1 MVNEELIT
9 DIQERFRQGQRRAEI
24 KEDLMEQGYDEDDID
39 DTIAKIQRG
48 VLKQLPGISW
58 IYRHVEHFESRTNA
72 VSFRTTVLLMIACV
86 VLLLLTAGA
95 LYLFFDPLGT
105 GAIGRDVKRQSDATI
120 IENGLTQ
127 YFQKNHQYPNILD
140 EMVPGTLSDIPRDP
154 KSGSEYQYQPVDN
167 IDNNSN
173 YNLCIA
179 YEQQQQQC
187 FNASPVGLDIPV
199 IPTGTPIPAFVP
211 QSATV
216 SASPDHAM

>member
-1 MVNEELIT
+1 MVNGELIT

-39 DTIAKIQRG
+39 DTIAKIQHD
-48 VLKQLPGISW
+48 VIKQLPGISW

-72 VSFRTTVLLMIACV
+72 VSLRTTVLFMIACV
-86 VLLLLTAGA
+86 VFLLLTAGA

-105 GAIGRDVKRQSDATI
+105 GATGRDVKRQSDATI

-154 KSGSEYQYQPVDN
+154 KSGNEYQYQPL
-167 IDNNSN
+167 DNNGN

-187 FNASPVGLDIPV
+187 VNATPVSLDIPI
-199 IPTGTPIPAFVP
+199 IPTDTPMPAFVP
-211 QSATV
+211 QSATG
-216 SASPDHAM
+216 SASPYHAM